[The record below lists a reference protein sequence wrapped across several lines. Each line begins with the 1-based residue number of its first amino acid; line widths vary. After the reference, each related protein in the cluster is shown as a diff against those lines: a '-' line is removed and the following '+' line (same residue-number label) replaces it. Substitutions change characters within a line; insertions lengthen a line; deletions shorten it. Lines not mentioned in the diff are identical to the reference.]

1 MFRASARQRKL
12 LDTFRGGT
20 ECHGVARIL
29 VIDDEPMVGLMIR
42 RMLSPPHD
50 VTTKHSGRS
59 ALEQLRG
66 GDRYD
71 VIVTD
76 LHMADGDGIW
86 LRGEVAKIDPEAPRR
101 MLFLTGGAGSA
112 DAREFLDQP
121 GVRWIEKPFRSAELI
136 AAIGEILLS
145 GS

>member
-1 MFRASARQRKL
+1 MFGAGARQRKL
-12 LDTFRGGT
+12 LDTTRRGSQ
-20 ECHGVARIL
+20 CHGVARIL

-42 RMLSPPHD
+42 RMLSPPHE
-50 VTTKHSGRS
+50 VFAQSSGRS
-59 ALEQLRG
+59 ALALIQG
-66 GDRYD
+66 GERYD

-86 LRGEVAKIDPEAPRR
+86 LRAELAKIDPSAPRR

-121 GVRWIEKPFRSAELI
+121 GVRWIEKPFRGAELLAGI
-136 AAIGEILLS
+136 EQILVS